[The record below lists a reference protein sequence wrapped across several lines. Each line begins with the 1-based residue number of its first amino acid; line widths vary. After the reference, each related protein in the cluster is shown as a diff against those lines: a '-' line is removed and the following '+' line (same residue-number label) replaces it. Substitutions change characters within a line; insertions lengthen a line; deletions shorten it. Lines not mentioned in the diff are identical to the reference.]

1 MIEGESM
8 TVMEL
13 IVALDESGAANDAIV
28 FIEADHGQNKEEA
41 CSLTVSRTARDS
53 QNFGDPDAM
62 IWEWD
67 VSREELA
74 AYYDDDALD
83 DYDFD
88 GEVTAVLI
96 SY

>member
-1 MIEGESM
+1 M

-13 IVALDESGAANDAIV
+13 IVALDECGAANDALV
-28 FIEADHGQNKEEA
+28 FIEADHGQDKEEA
-41 CSLTVSRTARDS
+41 GSLTVSRTPRNSED
-53 QNFGDPDAM
+53 FGDPDAM

-67 VSREELA
+67 MSKEELA

-88 GEVTAVLI
+88 GEITAVLI

>member
-1 MIEGESM
+1 M

-13 IVALDESGAANDAIV
+13 ITALDECGATNEALV
-28 FIEADHGQNKEEA
+28 FIEADHGQDKEEA
-41 CSLTVSRTARDS
+41 GSLTVSRTPRAS
-53 QNFGDPDAM
+53 EEFGDPDAM

-67 VSREELA
+67 MPKEELA
-74 AYYDDDALD
+74 AYYDDDVLD
-83 DYDFD
+83 GYNFD